1 MKIIELTVEEVIGF
15 NRKVIAEK
23 QRRDP
28 NCQEQHNL
36 IRRHDLESA
45 VKSVFHQSENGYI
58 HLPIEK
64 MAGKLLYKIA
74 QRQAFENGN
83 KRTAVLAT
91 YAFLFNHGLQLRTRL
106 DDVVSLLNGFATMSG
121 AATPEKTE
129 EDAIQFIFDHVM
141 PRS

>member
-15 NRKVIAEK
+15 NRKVIADK
-23 QRRDP
+23 RRRDLS
-28 NCQEQHNL
+28 CQEQHNL

-45 VKSVFHQSENGYI
+45 VGSVFHQSAHGYV

-64 MAGKLLYKIA
+64 MAGKLLFKIA

-83 KRTAVLAT
+83 KRTAILAA

-106 DDVVSLLNGFATMSG
+106 DDVLSLMNGFAIMPG
-121 AATPEKTE
+121 ATAPEKTE
-129 EDAIQFIFDHVM
+129 EDAIQFIFDHVI